1 MEKSQIDLLIELA
14 ADFQHQTAINNRAT
28 EETDQSEQRS
38 ALSTLVDLARDMQ
51 TRLDQQ
57 QNRIRQLELMV
68 ETDELTGLYNRRG
81 FMKRTREAIS
91 RASRTDERGILVI
104 ADLDGFKQI
113 NDMHGH
119 AAGDAVLRHFG
130 QNLRTHTRS
139 DDFVARFGGDEFA
152 ILMTGSDP
160 AAAAK
165 RILQLQNAT
174 ERFPL
179 IWQGKALSIRASF
192 GHASFG
198 AKCDIADLI
207 READEAM
214 YDQKHRRREA
224 TEPRKA
230 DHNAA

>member
-1 MEKSQIDLLIELA
+1 MEKSQIDLLIQLA
-14 ADFQHQTAINNRAT
+14 AEFHDQTAINNRAT
-28 EETDQSEQRS
+28 EETNESEQRG

-51 TRLDQQ
+51 IRLDQQ
-57 QNRIRQLELMV
+57 KNRIKQLELMV

-81 FMKRTREAIS
+81 FVKRTREAIA
-91 RASRTDERGILVI
+91 RASRTNERGILVI

-113 NDMHGH
+113 NDRHGH

-152 ILMTGSDP
+152 ILMTGSNPD
-160 AAAAK
+160 AAAK
-165 RILQLQNAT
+165 RIVQLQKVT

-192 GHASFG
+192 GHASYG
-198 AKCDIADLI
+198 AKCEIADLI
-207 READEAM
+207 READDAM
-214 YDQKHRRREA
+214 YDQKHSRREA
-224 TEPRKA
+224 SESREA